1 MNKVT
6 KPRNFVHMTENDW
19 ALYIQTF
26 EPQNIEEA
34 NQYLDDLVA
43 YSKTG
48 NIPSGISAQKM
59 RQLKRQYP
67 ELDSMK
73 CVRIEGNDKAEQSQ
87 IEEGFFGN
95 KL

>member
-6 KPRNFVHMTENDW
+6 KPRNFVHMTDNDW
-19 ALYIQTF
+19 ALYIQRF

-34 NQYLDDLVA
+34 NEYLDDLVA
-43 YSKTG
+43 YSKSG
-48 NIPSGISAQKM
+48 NIPSGISAMRM

-67 ELDSMK
+67 QLDCMK
-73 CVRIEGNDKAEQSQ
+73 CTRIEGNDKAEQSQ
-87 IEEGFFGN
+87 IQEGFFGN

>member
-1 MNKVT
+1 
-6 KPRNFVHMTENDW
+6 MTEHDW

-26 EPQNIEEA
+26 EPKNIEEA

-67 ELDSMK
+67 DLDSMK

-87 IEEGFFGN
+87 IQEGFFGN

>member
-6 KPRNFVHMTENDW
+6 KPRNFVHMTSQDW
-19 ALYIQTF
+19 ALYIQRF

-48 NIPSGISAQKM
+48 NIPSGISAM
-59 RQLKRQYP
+59 RMRRLKVDFP
-67 ELDSMK
+67 HLDSMK

-87 IEEGFFGN
+87 IQEGFFGN